1 MAKTKEKKGLRI
13 NLTMQLTLVAIL
25 PMLLVSV
32 ILLLVASNSMKQGMQ
47 DEALTGLSD
56 LAYSVSAS
64 YDQVDPGAWNL
75 QGDQLYKGGTNLS
88 ADMTIFDTYVA
99 NSDADLTIFWGDT
112 RYVTS
117 LLDHKTGER
126 IIGTKAG
133 SAVIDTVLN
142 NRSDY
147 SSTDV
152 VVNEEPYYA
161 YYIPIRDNTTNQV
174 VGMIFAG
181 KPSAD
186 VDEYI
191 TGRVSA
197 VTGIAAVL
205 IIASTILCIF
215 IGRIIAG
222 GIREAEKVVALLADG
237 DLTTSPAARV
247 MRKNDEIGAMA
258 RALEQLRV
266 TLSEIVSDIQLSS
279 NELSV
284 TGENLDNMAAQT
296 NNTANEIG
304 SAVEGISKGA
314 MSQAEEIETAS
325 LQIGKMGEE
334 ITDIVNRV
342 DNLDATATDM
352 EKAGDMSGK
361 IAEELQDSN
370 NKTVEAIERIGKQVY
385 ATNEYVEKIRM
396 AVDAITEIASQ
407 TNLLSLNASIEAAR
421 AGEQGKGF
429 AVVASEIQKLA
440 EQSGESAKVIE
451 DIVNKLRSESE
462 LSVAAMQ
469 EMRVIIKEQEEKLGE
484 TTKQVSRVNAG
495 IVESKEATIVIKGKT
510 DECNT
515 SRDKVMDVMES
526 LSAISEENAA
536 SAEETTA
543 SMQELNATIN
553 LLAEEAMKVRDMSIK
568 LEDKIKV
575 FKL

>member
-75 QGDQLYKGGTNLS
+75 QGDQLYKGETNLS

-117 LLDHKTGER
+117 LLDVNTGER
-126 IIGTKAG
+126 IIGTKAT
-133 SAVIDTVLN
+133 AEVINTVLN
-142 NRSDY
+142 NRNDY
-147 SSTDV
+147 SSTSV
-152 VVNEEPYYA
+152 VVNGQPYYA

-222 GIREAEKVVALLADG
+222 GIKEAEKVVGLLAEG

-258 RALEQLRV
+258 RALEQLRA

-469 EMRVIIKEQEEKLGE
+469 EMRVIIKEQEEKLNE

-495 IVESKEATIVIKGKT
+495 IVESKEATIVIKDKT

>member
-1 MAKTKEKKGLRI
+1 MTKRKEKKGLRV
-13 NLTMQLTLVAIL
+13 NLTMQLTLVAVI
-25 PMLLVSV
+25 PMLIVSV
-32 ILLLVASNSMKQGMQ
+32 VLMIIASNSIKQGMQ
-47 DEALTGLSD
+47 DEALIGLSD
-56 LAYSVSAS
+56 LAYSVAAS
-64 YDQVDPGAWNL
+64 YDQVDAGEWSL
-75 QGDQLYKGGTNLS
+75 QGDQLYKGETNLS

-112 RYVTS
+112 RRVTS

-133 SAVIDTVLN
+133 AAVIETVLN
-142 NRSDY
+142 NGNNY

-161 YYIPIRDNTTNQV
+161 YYIPIKDASGSQV
-174 VGMIFAG
+174 VGMVFAG
-181 KPSAD
+181 KPSAEI
-186 VDEYI
+186 DEYI
-191 TGRVSA
+191 ASRTGA
-197 VTGIAAVL
+197 IAGIALVL
-205 IIASTILCIF
+205 IAASTVLCIL
-215 IGRIIAG
+215 IGRMIAK
-222 GIREAEKVVALLADG
+222 GIKEAQEVIGKLAEG
-237 DLTTSPAARV
+237 DLTVSPSAKV
-247 MRKNDEIGAMA
+247 MKKNDEVGEMA
-258 RALEQLRV
+258 KALEQLRV
-266 TLSEIVSDIQLSS
+266 TLSEIVTDIQLSA
-279 NELSV
+279 NELAV

-325 LQIGKMGEE
+325 IQIGKMGEE

-342 DNLDATATDM
+342 DNLDDTATDM
-352 EKAGDMSGK
+352 QKAGDMSGR

-451 DIVNKLRSESE
+451 EIVNKLHSESE

-484 TTKQVSRVNAG
+484 TTKQVGRVNAG
-495 IVESKEATIVIKGKT
+495 IIESKEATIIIKDRT

-575 FKL
+575 FNL

>member
-75 QGDQLYKGGTNLS
+75 QGDQLYKGETNLS

-117 LLDHKTGER
+117 LLDVNTGER
-126 IIGTKAG
+126 IIGTKAT
-133 SAVIDTVLN
+133 AEVINTVLN

-147 SSTDV
+147 SSTSV
-152 VVNEEPYYA
+152 VVNGQPYYA

-186 VDEYI
+186 VDEHI
-191 TGRVSA
+191 TGSVSA
-197 VTGIAAVL
+197 VTGIAVVL

-222 GIREAEKVVALLADG
+222 GIREAEKVVGLLADG

-568 LEDKIKV
+568 LEDKMKV